1 RCKCQYLRTKMR
13 PEALDSLDITSELIR
28 AARALLRWEQR
39 DLAKASDVSLA
50 PIKRL
55 ETVPGVLGAH
65 RSTVTALRRALESAG
80 VEFTNGD
87 APGVRCRRDRK
98 SSRPFQRRATAKT
111 GEKK

>member
-1 RCKCQYLRTKMR
+1 MA
-13 PEALDSLDITSELIR
+13 PEALDSLDLTSELIR

-50 PIKRL
+50 TIKRL
-55 ETVPGVLGAH
+55 ETIPGVLVAH
-65 RSTVTALRRALESAG
+65 RSTVGALRRALESAG

-87 APGVRCRRDRK
+87 APGVRHRLNRR
-98 SSRPFQRRATAKT
+98 SSRPLQRRATVKT